1 MLGLPA
7 PYRTPWQYALHS
19 NRSYTLAGGSRLAAG
34 SSIFHDPPL
43 LPRTIAYTAT
53 EQVHQQM
60 PGRSHP
66 HTRLVGIRIRSSTF
80 LGRSRMLQ
88 SSYTSR
94 CLADRIRIYWLDRY
108 GSGEEDGRRWLP
120 GYEPGAIRIVR
131 DHLLRRLA

>member
-66 HTRLVGIRIRSSTF
+66 HKRLVGIRIRSSTF

-108 GSGEEDGRRWLP
+108 GSGEEEGRWWLP
-120 GYEPGAIRIVR
+120 G
-131 DHLLRRLA
+131 

>member
-66 HTRLVGIRIRSSTF
+66 HIWLVGIRIRSSTLPRTIAF
-80 LGRSRMLQ
+80 TIIEQVHQQKPGRSHPHNGLFEYRSGEKGILNPCLLTRPISSLHKAGTLGR
-88 SSYTSR
+88 
-94 CLADRIRIYWLDRY
+94 
-108 GSGEEDGRRWLP
+108 
-120 GYEPGAIRIVR
+120 
-131 DHLLRRLA
+131 